1 MLLNILLILI
11 IIVQIILLSIFL
23 NNYPLQKSERFS
35 PGWGLSFGEFVEP
48 VPGCRDEDDCSRGHP
63 ARWTY
68 YENMC
73 QPISFDSEQRFLEP
87 GLGLLK
93 TKRELRDLCLRQL

>member
-1 MLLNILLILI
+1 MLLNILLFLI
-11 IIVQIILLSIFL
+11 ICFQIILLSLFIKH
-23 NNYPLQKSERFS
+23 YPSEKFS
-35 PGWGLSFGEFVEP
+35 PGWGVSFGEFVGP
-48 VPGCRDEDDCSRGHP
+48 VPECRDEDDCSRGHP

-73 QPISFDSEQRFLEP
+73 EPITFDSEQRILEP
-87 GLGLLK
+87 GQGLLK